1 MNLKTSSAKVRAFWH
16 PCKCFLKIFHNL
28 LIKFNIALILD
39 PFSVPFSAYFV
50 HFRPVSPPRLRRCK
64 ITPNSLFIAYYKFSL
79 SIFAVLLFP
88 EIENSPTHPS
98 ENEFI

>member
-1 MNLKTSSAKVRAFWH
+1 M
-16 PCKCFLKIFHNL
+16 FLKIFHNL

-64 ITPNSLFIAYYKFSL
+64 IIPNSLFIAYYKFRL
-79 SIFAVLLFP
+79 SISAVLLFP
-88 EIENSPTHPS
+88 EIENSPHIPARMNLSSVAGAPVTGVLQLHCRA
-98 ENEFI
+98 